1 MKVHGSCHC
10 DAIAFVAETDP
21 RLTSVCHCHDCQK
34 LTGTAFRVSTPA
46 LPGTFSLLRGTPK
59 VYVKVAES
67 GSRRAQAFC
76 GDCGSQLFTYDADQG
91 VAMFLMKQMCSIAF
105 HEHKASEV
113 TVSCFN
119 FNTAGLL
126 LYPKLGFQP
135 FATEERQDKAGN
147 RVALIHMRLSGLQPN

>member
-10 DAIAFVAETDP
+10 EAIAFVAETDP
-21 RLTSVCHCHDCQK
+21 QLTSVCHCHDCQK

-76 GDCGSQLFTYDADQG
+76 GDCGSQLFTYDADNPTAYGLRVG
-91 VAMFLMKQMCSIAF
+91 VLAESQQLRPTWQKWCEAALPWVQDLPAL
-105 HEHKASEV
+105 EKAPR
-113 TVSCFN
+113 N
-119 FNTAGLL
+119 D
-126 LYPKLGFQP
+126 
-135 FATEERQDKAGN
+135 RQRG
-147 RVALIHMRLSGLQPN
+147 R